1 MDQYRFNRRTWT
13 KEFQIIP
20 FPVLFCC
27 FLICLV
33 TMLSSCGRVQKFHAS
48 EKNMD
53 YELPDIPE
61 EQKLILYTA
70 HKEDVY
76 RPILQEFEEQTGIYV
91 EVHPGGTTELLRSIR
106 AGEAEGEADIMFG
119 GGGEVLDAYKD
130 CFSPYETSRK
140 EALSPEL
147 RSEGNIWTPFTVL
160 PIVFIYNNKLVSRDM
175 APKSWQEFLTDR
187 WKGTL
192 SFADPARSGTSYTIL
207 QTMSIATG
215 KTISEILPI
224 FCHTLDGKLAG
235 GSGDVMQR
243 VESGDMLVGITLEE
257 TAMKE
262 IVRGNDISMVYPQ
275 EGTSAV
281 PDGAAII
288 KGAPHRANAEKFI
301 DFMVSE
307 GVQRFA
313 VTNLYRRAVRKD
325 LSTVEKTEGLVILP
339 FDLRKASQEEDAVL
353 EAFRK
358 IWEE

>member
-1 MDQYRFNRRTWT
+1 MNRYRFNRRTWIR
-13 KEFQIIP
+13 KLQNIP

-27 FLICLV
+27 FLACMA
-33 TMLSSCGRVQKFHAS
+33 TMLPACGRIKKSSS
-48 EKNMD
+48 EAAV
-53 YELPDIPE
+53 YSLPEIPE

-91 EVHPGGTTELLRSIR
+91 EVHPGGTTELLRAIR
-106 AGEAEGEADIMFG
+106 SGEAEGEADIMFG
-119 GGGEVLDAYKD
+119 GGGEVLEAYKD
-130 CFSPYETSRK
+130 CFSPYETSQK
-140 EALSPEL
+140 DALSPDY
-147 RSEGNIWTPFTVL
+147 RSAEHIWTPFTVL

-187 WKGTL
+187 WKGVV

-207 QTMSIATG
+207 QTMSTATG
-215 KTISEILPI
+215 KPISDILSA
-224 FCHTLDGKLAG
+224 FCHTLDGKLAN
-235 GSGDVMQR
+235 GSGEVVQH

-301 DFMVSE
+301 DFMISE
-307 GVQRFA
+307 GVQQFA
-313 VTNLYRRAVRKD
+313 VTSLYRRAVRKD
-325 LSTVEKTEGLVILP
+325 LSTLEKTEGLFILP
-339 FDLRKASQEEDAVL
+339 FDLQKASQEEDAVL

-358 IWEE
+358 IWEK